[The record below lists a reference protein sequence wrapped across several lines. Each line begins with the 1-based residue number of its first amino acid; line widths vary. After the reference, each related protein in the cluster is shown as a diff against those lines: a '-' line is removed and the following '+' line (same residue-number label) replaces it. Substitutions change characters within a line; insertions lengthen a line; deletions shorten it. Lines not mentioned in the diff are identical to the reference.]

1 MLAIRTLLLAGACA
15 GLSRRLPRV
24 AEGLVGAAT
33 STLGGLTGIGG
44 RHLLGSPPSPV
55 TSQLMGAVTGAGN
68 TGVGGVSQGL
78 QTLGLVPQPTMRHLL
93 QATAA
98 PATGDAQLVDTVQN
112 AVKSNAGSV
121 VGAATSTTGALS
133 PSGDPADRCCH
144 RHRQHTA
151 ERRGGRVADSTTGAL
166 APTR

>member
-1 MLAIRTLLLAGACA
+1 M
-15 GLSRRLPRV
+15 

-44 RHLLGSPPSPV
+44 RHLLGSPPSPL

-98 PATGDAQLVDTVQN
+98 PATGDAQLVETVSSLQITSMSVSALVPSLTESVD
-112 AVKSNAGSV
+112 AVVS
-121 VGAATSTTGALS
+121 L
-133 PSGDPADRCCH
+133 
-144 RHRQHTA
+144 
-151 ERRGGRVADSTTGAL
+151 
-166 APTR
+166 